1 MKTIDNDIKTGQFKQ
16 IYLLYGEEQYLIRQY
31 RDKLKHA
38 LAADDD
44 TMNFSAFSGSDINQK
59 EIIDLAETLP
69 FFADRRLILIEDS
82 GLFKKSAEELADYM
96 SSIPETTYFVF
107 AEKEI
112 DKKTKM
118 YKQVKKNGSIV
129 EFPRQ
134 NETTLSRWIEGRIR
148 RNGKN
153 ITRDAYALFI
163 RKTGDDME
171 NIDKELEKLLCY
183 TLEKDYIDIS
193 DVEAIT
199 TEQTENKI
207 FDMIDA
213 VALHQQKKA
222 LDLYYDLLAL
232 KEAPMRI
239 LFLLS
244 SQFQRLMIVKSMT
257 NQGFGNK
264 EIASKAGCPEWA
276 VPLSLIE
283 AARIDGSGEFRTF
296 NSIVLPLMKPAI
308 AVQAIFS
315 FVSSW
320 NNYFTPALVLH
331 DDKKKTLP
339 ILIAQLRGADWLK
352 FDMGQ
357 VYVMITFS
365 ILPVIVVYLILSKH
379 IVQGVALGSVK
390 G

>member
-96 SSIPETTYFVF
+96 SFIPETTYFVF

-148 RNGKN
+148 RNGK
-153 ITRDAYALFI
+153 ILQE
-163 RKTGDDME
+163 M
-171 NIDKELEKLLCY
+171 
-183 TLEKDYIDIS
+183 
-193 DVEAIT
+193 
-199 TEQTENKI
+199 
-207 FDMIDA
+207 
-213 VALHQQKKA
+213 
-222 LDLYYDLLAL
+222 
-232 KEAPMRI
+232 PMR
-239 LFLLS
+239 
-244 SQFQRLMIVKSMT
+244 
-257 NQGFGNK
+257 
-264 EIASKAGCPEWA
+264 
-276 VPLSLIE
+276 SL
-283 AARIDGSGEFRTF
+283 
-296 NSIVLPLMKPAI
+296 
-308 AVQAIFS
+308 
-315 FVSSW
+315 
-320 NNYFTPALVLH
+320 
-331 DDKKKTLP
+331 
-339 ILIAQLRGADWLK
+339 
-352 FDMGQ
+352 
-357 VYVMITFS
+357 
-365 ILPVIVVYLILSKH
+365 
-379 IVQGVALGSVK
+379 SVK
-390 G
+390 PVMTWKISTKSWKNFSATRWKRTTSISPM